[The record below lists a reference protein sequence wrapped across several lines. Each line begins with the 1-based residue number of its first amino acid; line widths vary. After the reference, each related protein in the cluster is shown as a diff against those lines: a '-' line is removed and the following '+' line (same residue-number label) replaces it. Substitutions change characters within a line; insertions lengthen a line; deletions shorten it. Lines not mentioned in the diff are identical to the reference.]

1 MAWGLWSWIHFE
13 FQYSKYNGTFG
24 WAGAYCE
31 VYNGVFVLHQK
42 LRIYFILIPSV
53 DTSLGAWDVGIK
65 CKKEHKTEECGF
77 I

>member
-31 VYNGVFVLHQK
+31 VYNGVFVL
-42 LRIYFILIPSV
+42 IPSV
-53 DTSLGAWDVGIK
+53 DKSLGAWDVGIK